1 MRQEAP
7 PIMRTGIRLAISGLV
22 LASIMVS
29 AIGVHVLWWR
39 TAEANSHALAD
50 TINGQIVAAV
60 AKELASITTEARAAH
75 TAIRTLFVQHVLE
88 TREAAKRE
96 FVFLS
101 QLQSQQ
107 NISWV
112 AFGWPDGAFFAAHKL
127 GDLGLE
133 MMEIARVDGA
143 IKRRIDQY
151 LVVVGDIQFEK
162 RRFEN
167 TDYVVTDQ
175 EWYRSGMQPDEPGW
189 FNVSVHPVGS
199 RPSIAYAGPID
210 VYQKRQGVLAIII
223 EYTRFA
229 QFLSQLSVGK
239 SRAAF
244 ILGRDGTTIA
254 APDPDADEVNMQR
267 SDQPLLAIA
276 QGAMK
281 QAGSSYDSDKR
292 IASQAR
298 LVAAGNAYAVSL
310 TPLAFPGWTLATVIP
325 EAEFLGPI
333 ERTIR
338 QLLIWLAIL
347 IVAAGIVSA
356 WLARRV
362 IATPLIM
369 VVDEVKH
376 VARFDLEKVRR
387 HASRLIEIE
396 NLSNAIADMA
406 GGLAAF
412 RKYIPADLVKMLV
425 SEGIEPSP
433 GGSIRN
439 LTVLF
444 ADIAGFTGLSERL
457 GDQIIPLLSS
467 YLDTM
472 SREVSS
478 HGGTIDK
485 FIDRA
490 VMAFLGAPTAN
501 ADHAIDACRAAL
513 ACQRALRASEL
524 TDASGRPL
532 RVRIGVNSGDILVG
546 NIGSEFRLNYTVIGD
561 AVNVASRL
569 EGANKEYGTV
579 IIIGEETRGL
589 AGDNIHVREL
599 DRLMVYGRA
608 GGIAIYELLDMAE
621 RGAMPPAW
629 VALYDAGL
637 AAYRTRNFAVAV
649 SLFQQVLEARPS
661 DQPARIMLGRCSQY
675 LESPPGED
683 WEATNAM
690 KAKEMRK
697 DS

>member
-1 MRQEAP
+1 MR
-7 PIMRTGIRLAISGLV
+7 IGIRLAISSLV
-22 LASIMVS
+22 LASILVS
-29 AIGVHVLWWR
+29 AIGVHILWWR

-50 TINGQIVAAV
+50 TINRQIVATV
-60 AKELASITTEARAAH
+60 EKELSTITSEARAAH
-75 TAIRTLFVQHVLE
+75 TAISTLFVQHVLE
-88 TREAAKRE
+88 TREADKRE

-107 NISWV
+107 DISWV
-112 AFGWPDGAFFAAHKL
+112 AFGWPDGNFFAAHKL

-133 MMEIARVDGA
+133 MMEIAPVNGA
-143 IKRRIDQY
+143 IKRRVDKY
-151 LVVVGDIQFEK
+151 GVVVGDIEFEK
-162 RRFEN
+162 RRFED

-175 EWYRSGMQPDEPGW
+175 EWYRNGMQADEPHW
-189 FNVSVHPVGS
+189 FNVSHHPVGL
-199 RPSIAYAGPID
+199 RPSIAYAGPVD
-210 VYQKRQGVLAIII
+210 VYEKRQGVLAVII

-229 QFLSQLSVGK
+229 QFLSNLSVGK
-239 SRAAF
+239 SGAAF
-244 ILGRDGTTIA
+244 ILGRNGSVIA

-267 SDQPLLAIA
+267 SDQALLPVA

-281 QAGSSYDSDKR
+281 QAGGSYDVDKKV
-292 IASQAR
+292 ASQVR

-333 ERTIR
+333 ERTLR
-338 QLLIWLAIL
+338 QLLIGLAIL
-347 IVAAGIVSA
+347 ILAAGIISA
-356 WLARRV
+356 WIARHV
-362 IATPLIM
+362 IATPLIL
-369 VVDEVKH
+369 VVDELKH

-387 HASRLIEIE
+387 HSSRVIEIE

-412 RKYIPADLVKMLV
+412 RKYIPSDLVKALV

-485 FIDRA
+485 FIGDA
-490 VMAFLGAPTAN
+490 VMAFWGAPAAN
-501 ADHAIDACRAAL
+501 ADHAFDACRAAL
-513 ACQRALRASEL
+513 ACQRALRSSGL
-524 TDASGRPL
+524 TDDGGRPL
-532 RVRIGVNSGDILVG
+532 MVRVGVNSGDMLVG
-546 NIGSEFRLNYTVIGD
+546 NIGSELRLNYTVIGD
-561 AVNVASRL
+561 AVNIASRL
-569 EGANKEYGTV
+569 EGANKEYGTA
-579 IIIGEETRGL
+579 IIIGEETRRL
-589 AGDNIHVREL
+589 AGDRIHVREL

-608 GGIAIYELLDMAE
+608 GGIAIYELLALAGD
-621 RGAMPPAW
+621 GATLPHW
-629 VALYDAGL
+629 VVLYDRGL
-637 AAYRTRNFAVAV
+637 AAYRSRDFSGAA
-649 SLFQQVLEARPS
+649 SFFQQVLDARTS
-661 DQPARIMLGRCSQY
+661 DQPARMMLERSRHY
-675 LESPPGED
+675 LISPPGDD

-690 KAKEMRK
+690 KGK
-697 DS
+697 

>member
-1 MRQEAP
+1 MQQEAQT
-7 PIMRTGIRLAISGLV
+7 IMRIGIRLAISGLV

-29 AIGVHVLWWR
+29 AIGVHVLWRR
-39 TAEANSHALAD
+39 TAEQTSQNLAR
-50 TINGQIVAAV
+50 TINEQIVSAV
-60 AKELASITTEARAAH
+60 SKELSSITMEASSAH
-75 TAIRTLFVQHVLE
+75 TAIRTLFLQNVLE
-88 TREAAKRE
+88 TREADKRE

-101 QLQSQQ
+101 QLQSQPSV
-107 NISWV
+107 SWV

-133 MMEIARVDGA
+133 MMEIAPVNGA

-151 LVVVGDIQFEK
+151 GVVVGDIEFEK

-175 EWYRSGMQPDEPGW
+175 EWYQSGMQADEPRW

-210 VYQKRQGVLAIII
+210 VYEKRQGVLAIII

-229 QFLSQLSVGK
+229 QFLANLSVGK
-239 SRAAF
+239 SGAAF
-244 ILGRDGTTIA
+244 ILGRDGSTIA
-254 APDPDADEVNMQR
+254 APDPNADEVNMQR
-267 SDQPLLAIA
+267 SDHPLLPIA

-281 QAGSSYDSDKR
+281 QAGSSYDSDKK
-292 IASQAR
+292 IASQVR
-298 LVAAGNAYAVSL
+298 LVATGNAYAVSL

-338 QLLIWLAIL
+338 QLFIGLAIL

-356 WLARRV
+356 WLARRI

-412 RKYIPADLVKMLV
+412 RKYIPADLVKTLV

-472 SREVSS
+472 SRAVSS

-485 FIDRA
+485 FIGDA
-490 VMAFLGAPTAN
+490 VMAFWGAPTAN
-501 ADHAIDACRAAL
+501 ADHAADACRAAL

-524 TDASGRPL
+524 TDDSGRPL
-532 RVRIGVNSGDILVG
+532 RVRIGINSGDMLVG

-569 EGANKEYGTV
+569 EGANKEYGTD
-579 IIIGEETRGL
+579 IIIGEETRHL
-589 AGDNIHVREL
+589 AGEHIEVREI
-599 DRLMVYGRA
+599 DRLMVYGRT
-608 GGIAIYELLDMAE
+608 GGIAIYELLSMSDTATASS
-621 RGAMPPAW
+621 GW
-629 VALYDAGL
+629 VALYESGL
-637 AAYRTRNFAVAV
+637 AAYRTRNFTVAV
-649 SLFQQVLEARPS
+649 ILFQQVLEAQPS
-661 DQPARIMLGRCSQY
+661 DLAFS
-675 LESPPGED
+675 
-683 WEATNAM
+683 AM
-690 KAKEMRK
+690 Q
-697 DS
+697 DHVGPSI

>member
-1 MRQEAP
+1 MR
-7 PIMRTGIRLAISGLV
+7 IGIRLAISGLV
-22 LASIMVS
+22 LASIVVS
-29 AIGVHVLWWR
+29 AVGVHVLWWR
-39 TAEANSHALAD
+39 TAEANSHTLAE
-50 TINGQIVAAV
+50 TINAQIVSAV
-60 AKELASITTEARAAH
+60 EKELATITTEARSAH

-88 TREAAKRE
+88 TREADKRE

-133 MMEIARVDGA
+133 MMEIAPVDGA

-151 LVVVGDIQFEK
+151 QVVVGDIEFET

-167 TDYVVTDQ
+167 TDYAVTEQ
-175 EWYRSGMQPDEPGW
+175 EWYRKGIEADEPRW
-189 FNVSVHPVGS
+189 FDVSTHPVGA

-210 VYQKRQGVLAIII
+210 VYQKRQGVLAVII
-223 EYTRFA
+223 EYTRLA
-229 QFLSQLSVGK
+229 RFLSQLSVGK
-239 SRAAF
+239 SGAAF
-244 ILGRDGTTIA
+244 ILARDGSIVA
-254 APDPDADEVNMQR
+254 APDPDADEVSMQR
-267 SDQPLLAIA
+267 SDQPLLGIA

-281 QAGSSYDSDKR
+281 QARGSYDSDKKL
-292 IASQAR
+292 ASEVR
-298 LVAAGNAYAVSL
+298 LVAAGDAYAVTL

-333 ERTIR
+333 ETTIR
-338 QLLIWLAIL
+338 RLLIGLVAL

-362 IATPLIM
+362 IATPLIQ
-369 VVDEVKH
+369 VVDELKH
-376 VARFDLEKVRR
+376 VARFDLDKVRR
-387 HASRLIEIE
+387 HSSRLIEIE

-412 RKYIPADLVKMLV
+412 RKFIPADLVKILV
-425 SEGIEPSP
+425 SEGIEPRP
-433 GGSIRN
+433 GGSVRT
-439 LTVLF
+439 LTVMF

-472 SREVSS
+472 SREVSA

-485 FIDRA
+485 FIGDA
-490 VMAFLGAPTAN
+490 VMAFWGAPAAN
-501 ADHAIDACRAAL
+501 ADHAVDACRAAL
-513 ACQRALRASEL
+513 ACQHALLASGV
-524 TDASGRPL
+524 TDDSGRPL
-532 RVRIGVNSGDILVG
+532 RVRIGVNSGEMLVG

-561 AVNVASRL
+561 AVNIASRL
-569 EGANKEYGTV
+569 EGANKEYGTD
-579 IIIGEETRGL
+579 IIIGEETRRL
-589 AGDNIHVREL
+589 AGDRIHVREI

-608 GGIAIYELLDMAE
+608 GGIAIYELLGVAE
-621 RGAMPPAW
+621 AGTVPPAW
-629 VALYDAGL
+629 VAQYDSGL
-637 AAYRTRNFAVAV
+637 AAYRTRSFADAIRF
-649 SLFQQVLEARPS
+649 FQQVLDARSS
-661 DQPARIMLGRCSQY
+661 DQPARMLVERCREY
-675 LESPPGED
+675 LKSPPGDD

-690 KAKEMRK
+690 KAK
-697 DS
+697 

>member
-1 MRQEAP
+1 MR
-7 PIMRTGIRLAISGLV
+7 IGIRLAISGLV

-29 AIGVHVLWWR
+29 AIGVHILWWR

-50 TINGQIVAAV
+50 TINSQIVSTV
-60 AKELASITTEARAAH
+60 DKELSTITSEARAAH

-88 TREAAKRE
+88 TREADKRE

-107 NISWV
+107 DISWV

-133 MMEIARVDGA
+133 MMEIAPVNGA
-143 IKRRIDQY
+143 IKRRVDRY
-151 LVVVGDIQFEK
+151 AVVVDDIQFEK

-175 EWYRSGMQPDEPGW
+175 EWYRSGMQSDEPRW
-189 FNVSVHPVGS
+189 FNVSVHPVGL
-199 RPSIAYAGPID
+199 RPSIAFAGPVD
-210 VYQKRQGVLAIII
+210 VYEKRQGVLAIII

-229 QFLSQLSVGK
+229 QFLSNLSVGK
-239 SRAAF
+239 SGAAF
-244 ILGRDGTTIA
+244 ILGRDGNVIA

-267 SDQPLLAIA
+267 SDQPLLGIA
-276 QGAMK
+276 QSAMK
-281 QAGSSYDSDKR
+281 QAGGAYDVDKR
-292 IASQAR
+292 IAGSVR
-298 LVAAGNAYAVSL
+298 LVAAGDAYAVSL
-310 TPLAFPGWTLATVIP
+310 TPLTFPGWTLATVIP

-338 QLLIWLAIL
+338 QLLIGLAIL
-347 IVAAGIVSA
+347 ILAAGVISA

-362 IATPLIM
+362 IATPLIA
-369 VVDEVKH
+369 VVDELKH
-376 VARFDLEKVRR
+376 VARFDLEKVQR

-406 GGLAAF
+406 GGLVAF
-412 RKYIPADLVKMLV
+412 RKYIPSDLVKTLV
-425 SEGIEPSP
+425 SEGIDPKP

-457 GDQIIPLLSS
+457 GDRIIPLLSG
-467 YLDTM
+467 YLDNM
-472 SREVSS
+472 SREVSG

-485 FIDRA
+485 FIGDA
-490 VMAFLGAPTAN
+490 VMAFWGAPAAN
-501 ADHAIDACRAAL
+501 ADHGVDACRAAL
-513 ACQRALRASEL
+513 ACQSSLRASGL
-524 TDASGRPL
+524 TDDGGKPL
-532 RVRIGVNSGDILVG
+532 RVRIGVNSGDMLVG

-569 EGANKEYGTV
+569 EGANKEYGTE
-579 IIIGEETRGL
+579 IIIGEETRRL
-589 AGDNIHVREL
+589 AGERIHVREL

-608 GGIAIYELLDMAE
+608 GGIAIYELLDVAE
-621 RGAMPPAW
+621 GGAALPTW
-629 VALYDAGL
+629 VALYESGL
-637 AAYRTRNFAVAV
+637 AAYRGRDFAAAADF
-649 SLFQQVLEARPS
+649 FQEVLEARVS
-661 DQPARIMLGRCSQY
+661 DKPARIMLERCRHY
-675 LESPPGED
+675 LKAPPEED

-690 KAKEMRK
+690 KAK
-697 DS
+697 

>member
-1 MRQEAP
+1 MR
-7 PIMRTGIRLAISGLV
+7 IGIRLAISGLV
-22 LASIMVS
+22 LASIIVS
-29 AIGVHVLWWR
+29 ATGVHVVWWR
-39 TAEANSHALAD
+39 TAEANSHALAE
-50 TINGQIVAAV
+50 TIDRQIVSAV
-60 AKELASITTEARAAH
+60 EKELDTVTTEARAAH

-88 TREAAKRE
+88 TREADKRE

-133 MMEIARVDGA
+133 MMEINPADGA
-143 IKRRIDQY
+143 TKRRIDQY
-151 LVVVGDIQFEK
+151 QVVVGDIEFEK
-162 RRFEN
+162 RRFET

-175 EWYRSGMQPDEPGW
+175 EWFREGIQLEEPRW
-189 FNVSVHPVGS
+189 FNVVAHPVGA

-210 VYQKRQGVLAIII
+210 VYQKRQGVLAVII
-223 EYTRFA
+223 EYSRFA

-239 SRAAF
+239 SGAAF
-244 ILGRDGTTIA
+244 ILGRDGAVIA
-254 APDPDADEVNMQR
+254 APDPDADEVDMQR
-267 SDQPLLAIA
+267 SDQPLLPIA
-276 QGAMK
+276 ERAMK
-281 QAGSSYDSDKR
+281 QAGSSYDSDRKL
-292 IASQAR
+292 ASQQR
-298 LVAAGNAYAVSL
+298 LVGAGDAYAVTL

-333 ERTIR
+333 EATIR
-338 QLLIWLAIL
+338 KLLVGLAIL
-347 IVAAGIVSA
+347 VVGAGIVSA
-356 WLARRV
+356 WLVRRV
-362 IATPLIM
+362 IATPLIN
-369 VVDEVKH
+369 VVDELKH

-412 RKYIPADLVKMLV
+412 RKFIPSDLVKTLV
-425 SEGIEPSP
+425 SGGIEPRP
-433 GGSIRN
+433 GGSIRH

-485 FIDRA
+485 FIGDA
-490 VMAFLGAPTAN
+490 VMAFWGAPAAN
-501 ADHAIDACRAAL
+501 ADHAVDACRGAL
-513 ACQRALRASEL
+513 ACQQALRESGL
-524 TDASGRPL
+524 TDDSGRPL
-532 RVRIGVNSGDILVG
+532 RVRVGVNSGDMLVG
-546 NIGSEFRLNYTVIGD
+546 NIGSEVRLNYTVIGD

-569 EGANKEYGTV
+569 EGANKEYGTE
-579 IIIGEETRGL
+579 IIIGEETRRL
-589 AGDNIHVREL
+589 AGDRIQVREL

-608 GGIAIYELLDMAE
+608 GGIAIYELLDMADQ
-621 RGAMPPAW
+621 GAAPFAW
-629 VALYDAGL
+629 VARYESGL
-637 AAYRTRNFAVAV
+637 AAFRARDFKAAIG
-649 SLFQQVLEARPS
+649 LFQQVLDAKAS
-661 DQPARIMLGRCSQY
+661 DQPAQIMLERCRHFLQ
-675 LESPPGED
+675 SPPGDD

-690 KAKEMRK
+690 KAK
-697 DS
+697 